1 MAMPRLHPRTIDAVK
16 ERADIVDV
24 VGEHV
29 VLKKKGREFVG
40 ICPFHDD
47 SKPSMTVSPAKQF
60 YYCFS
65 CGAGGNS
72 IKFLMELQR
81 QSFSDVVLEL
91 ARKYQLPVETVDGPQ
106 QERLRQQ
113 LSRRETLH
121 RALALASG
129 WFRTQL
135 RSQAGQAALKYLRDD
150 RGLTEATLEAFE
162 LGYAPDQWDGLLNH
176 LQQVEG
182 LSPELLEAAGLVVP
196 RKGGNGFYDRFRH
209 RVMVPIRDR
218 QGRVIGFGGRSL
230 DGGEPK
236 YLNSPETEV
245 FEKGKHLF
253 GLDRA
258 ANSIRKDDRAVV
270 VEGYF
275 DVIAL
280 HAAGITNAVAA
291 LGTAL
296 SSQQITQ
303 LCRCSDGKRIV
314 LNFDADGA
322 GVRAANRAI
331 GEVEQLALQGQ
342 LELRVLHLP
351 SGKDP
356 DEFLK
361 EHGPGDYRALLDQAP
376 LWLDWQIE
384 QVLEGRDLNKADQ
397 FQQGVSALVELLGK
411 LPPSAVRTHYLQQVA
426 ERLSGGQGRLAL
438 QLEEDLRQQV
448 KGQRWHGRSARFE
461 QPGESSQR
469 ERSEAEIL
477 RLYLHCP
484 SHRSAIRRE
493 LRERELEDFALQH
506 HRLLW
511 AALTDLEETNI
522 GAGRLEAV
530 SRGQDEG
537 HELADLDLPRLLT
550 DQLLLENSA
559 LVSRLT
565 PLLEPGELQL
575 LALANPMQQ
584 LRGTAAMLERQK
596 SLKRCRHLLEAW
608 GGQRLQTLERCIA
621 SLIAEEQDQPQALA
635 NIDIEQRIQTLF
647 EDLNTD
653 ALRFQA
659 LYYSER
665 KHIAHLDQQRCAGYS
680 TSQAPPGE
688 VLPPAA

>member
-1 MAMPRLHPRTIDAVK
+1 MVSVRLHPRTIDAVK

-72 IKFLMELQR
+72 IKFLMEFQR
-81 QSFSDVVLEL
+81 QSFSDVVLDL
-91 ARKYQLPVETVDGPQ
+91 ARRYQLPVETMDAPQ

-113 LSRRETLH
+113 LSRRESLQ
-121 RALALASG
+121 RALALAAG
-129 WFRTQL
+129 WFRSQL
-135 RSQAGQAALKYLRDD
+135 QAPTGQAALAYLTDQ
-150 RGLTEATLEAFE
+150 RGLSPTTLETFQ
-162 LGYAPDQWDGLLNH
+162 LGYAPDQWDGLLKH

-182 LSPELLEAAGLVVP
+182 LSAELLESAGLVVP
-196 RKGGNGFYDRFRH
+196 RKGGTGFYDRFRH
-209 RVMVPIRDR
+209 RVMVPIHDR

-230 DGGEPK
+230 DGSEPK
-236 YLNSPETEV
+236 YLNSPETEL

-253 GLDRA
+253 GLDKA
-258 ANSIRKDDRAVV
+258 SNTIRRDDRAVV

-280 HAAGITNAVAA
+280 HAAGITNAVAS

-296 SSQQITQ
+296 SNQQITQ
-303 LCRCSDGKRIV
+303 LCRVSDSKRLV

-331 GEVEQLALQGQ
+331 GEVEQLAMQGQ

-361 EHGPGDYRALLDQAP
+361 DHGPGEYRALLDQAP
-376 LWLDWQIE
+376 LWLDWQIDQALAE
-384 QVLEGRDLNKADQ
+384 RDLSRADE
-397 FQQGVSALVELLGK
+397 FQQAVTALVGLLGK
-411 LPPSAVRTHYLQQVA
+411 LPQSAVRTHYLQRVA

-448 KGQRWHGRSARFE
+448 KGQRWHGRSSRHE
-461 QPGESSQR
+461 QPGDTSQR
-469 ERSEAEIL
+469 ERCEADLL
-477 RLYLHCP
+477 RLYLHAP
-484 SHRSAIRRE
+484 RHRAAIRQE
-493 LRERELEDFALQH
+493 LRQRELEDFAIPH

-511 AALTDLEETNI
+511 AALTELEETNL
-522 GAGRLEAV
+522 GVGRMEAI
-530 SRGQDEG
+530 SRGEDDG
-537 HELADLDLPRLLT
+537 DGLDDLDLSRLLT

-565 PLLEPGELQL
+565 PLLEPGELQRV
-575 LALANPMQQ
+575 ALAEPLEQ
-584 LRGTAAMLERQK
+584 LRGLAALLERQK
-596 SLKRCRHLLEAW
+596 SFKRCRHLLEAW
-608 GGQRLQTLERCIA
+608 GGQRLQTLEACIA
-621 SLIAEEQDQPQALA
+621 VLISEQQDDHQPVDMEA
-635 NIDIEQRIQTLF
+635 RIQTLF
-647 EDLNTD
+647 DDLNRD
-653 ALRFQA
+653 ALRYQE
-659 LYYSER
+659 LYYTER
-665 KHIAHLDQQRCAGYS
+665 KHIQHLDQQRRGGFR
-680 TSQAPPGE
+680 PPSDLS
-688 VLPPAA
+688 VQSA

>member
-1 MAMPRLHPRTIDAVK
+1 MVNARLHPRTIDAVK

-47 SKPSMTVSPAKQF
+47 SKPSMTVSPQKQF

-72 IKFLMELQR
+72 IKFLMEFQR

-113 LSRRETLH
+113 LSRREKLQ
-121 RALALASG
+121 RAVSLASG
-129 WFRTQL
+129 WFRSQL
-135 RSQAGQAALKYLRDD
+135 QSPAGKEALAYLTTK
-150 RGLTEATLEAFE
+150 RGLSAATQDAFQ
-162 LGYAPDQWDGLLNH
+162 LGYAPDQWDGLLSH

-182 LSPELLEAAGLVVP
+182 LAPEVLEAAGLVVP

-209 RVMVPIRDR
+209 RVMVPIHDR

-230 DGGEPK
+230 DGSEPK
-236 YLNSPETEV
+236 YLNSPETEL

-253 GLDRA
+253 GLDKA
-258 ANSIRKDDRAVV
+258 ANAIRRDDRAVV

-280 HAAGITNAVAA
+280 HSAGVNNAVAA

-303 LCRCSDGKRIV
+303 LCRVSDSKRIV
-314 LNFDADGA
+314 LNFDADRA
-322 GVRAANRAI
+322 GIRAANRAI
-331 GEVEQLALQGQ
+331 GEVEQLAMQGQ

-361 EHGPGDYRALLDQAP
+361 DHGAGDYRALLDQAP

-384 QVLEGRDLNKADQ
+384 QVLEERDLSRSDQ
-397 FQQGVSALVELLGK
+397 FQQCVSELVALLGK
-411 LPPSAVRTHYLQQVA
+411 LPQSAVRTHYLQRVA

-448 KGQRWHGRSARFE
+448 KGQRWHGRASRHE
-461 QPGESSQR
+461 QPGEASQR
-469 ERSEAEIL
+469 ERCEADLL

-484 SHRSAIRRE
+484 RHRAEVRQQ
-493 LRERELEDFALQH
+493 LRQRELEDFALQP

-511 AALTDLEETNI
+511 AAITELEETNL
-522 GAGRLEAV
+522 GVGRLELI
-530 SRGQDEG
+530 SRAEDTGDQ
-537 HELADLDLPRLLT
+537 LADLDLPRLLT

-565 PLLEPGELQL
+565 PLLEPGELDRVS
-575 LALANPMQQ
+575 LAEPLVQ
-584 LRGTAAMLERQK
+584 LRGTTALLERQK

-608 GGQRLQTLERCIA
+608 GGQRLQTLEACIA
-621 SLIAEEQDQPQALA
+621 TLIEHQPAEEPVDMEQCIQD
-635 NIDIEQRIQTLF
+635 LF
-647 EDLNTD
+647 DELNRD
-653 ALRFQA
+653 ALRYQE

-665 KHIAHLDQQRCAGYS
+665 KHILHLDQQRCSGYGDQEPLS
-680 TSQAPPGE
+680 A
-688 VLPPAA
+688 